1 MVDATP
7 KSPHHQH
14 TNCHDPKH
22 QNWCSKTKRAEL
34 PMHIPCHRMK
44 VGEMPTI
51 PYKAS
56 YIQKFGNFSKQV
68 ILGYWSKHI
77 WASNTGTLGRAIHA
91 RATDQLL
98 NSATRSQYTLEAKT
112 CTGQFSA
119 WQLSVNKEW
128 KTAKH
133 AQGMINSLHAET
145 PLSTAW
151 CSQIN
156 LRATFRVHF
165 HRPWVTDWPKP

>member
-7 KSPHHQH
+7 KSFHHQH
-14 TNCHDPKH
+14 TLTVTILSIKTDAAKPKGRNFPCIYH
-22 QNWCSKTKRAEL
+22 ATEWRSVKRYFVQGL
-34 PMHIPCHRMK
+34 D
-44 VGEMPTI
+44 
-51 PYKAS
+51 
-56 YIQKFGNFSKQV
+56 IQTFGNFSKQV

-98 NSATRSQYTLEAKT
+98 NSATRGKYTLEAKT

-151 CSQIN
+151 CFQIN
-156 LRATFRVHF
+156 LCATFRVHF
-165 HRPWVTDWPKP
+165 RHPWGTDWQKP